1 MLNSEI
7 SHTRT
12 PTHKIN
18 SLFVN
23 RWSPRS
29 MKKEDVDDND
39 LLSVFEAARWAR
51 SSFNNQPWRFIYATR
66 NSYCVVSISNSI
78 YSGVIG

>member
-29 MKKEDVDDND
+29 MKKEDVDDNMICCHFLK
-39 LLSVFEAARWAR
+39 LLDGRDPHLIISHGGLSMQQEILIV
-51 SSFNNQPWRFIYATR
+51 SFLFQIQY
-66 NSYCVVSISNSI
+66 IL
-78 YSGVIG
+78 G